1 MLLRTQ
7 AQVSGHLPVLG
18 FKSLHDS
25 SGINKNNPVKP
36 NKRVK
41 TEITVNIVGKEKEDI
56 YITLQVAYPL
66 NLLFPF
72 FSFPHLLQAT
82 CLLTFFFF
90 LFLFLSVFGIRDQ
103 VKIVIKCL

>member
-41 TEITVNIVGKEKEDI
+41 TEITVNIVGKKKEDI
-56 YITLQVAYPL
+56 YNPPSSISLKPS
-66 NLLFPF
+66 
-72 FSFPHLLQAT
+72 FSFFCLSPFAT
-82 CLLTFFFF
+82 DNLSSYF

>member
-56 YITLQVAYPL
+56 YNPPSSISLKL
-66 NLLFPF
+66 S
-72 FSFPHLLQAT
+72 FSFFLPFPICYRQPVFLLS
-82 CLLTFFFF
+82 FSF
-90 LFLFLSVFGIRDQ
+90 SVCFWY
-103 VKIVIKCL
+103 